1 MKRLTVCAI
10 AAAIVLAAATTILWS
25 HAASVGRTVGYAGP
39 TSLQGSRIAAEASK
53 LPIEEYEDMSLVYS
67 TAPKR

>member
-1 MKRLTVCAI
+1 MKRLISSAI
-10 AAAIVLAAATTILWS
+10 AAVVVLAAATTILWS
-25 HAASVGRTVGYAGP
+25 HAPSIGRTMGFAGN
-39 TSLQGSRIAAEASK
+39 TSQQGPRAAAEPGK

>member
-1 MKRLTVCAI
+1 MKRLIISAI
-10 AAAIVLAAATTILWS
+10 TAVAVLAAATTILWS
-25 HAASVGRTVGYAGP
+25 HAPSIGRTREAADM
-39 TSLQGSRIAAEASK
+39 TSLQKPRAAEASK